1 MPIMYAP
8 PMSVTNFPM
17 NSCSL
22 ASFIAPSPS
31 AGVEDEL
38 RRDVDR
44 VRQRVAHGRFAVD
57 RLLAAP
63 DLLFGRRALD
73 GDRVADVGEA
83 VADRLVVAEQAPE
96 IDVRFHVD
104 VDAVERH
111 AEQRGVARDPRRHAA
126 GERRHQRLR
135 RGGGGGGAAPG
146 GGGGGAGGGTGGG
159 GGGGG

>member
-31 AGVEDEL
+31 ARLEDEL

-44 VRQRVAHGRFAVD
+44 VRQGVAHGRLPVD

-83 VADRLVVAEQAPE
+83 VADRLVVARQAPE
-96 IDVRFHVD
+96 VDVRFHVD
-104 VDAVERH
+104 VAAVRRH
-111 AEQRGVARDPRRHAA
+111 AEQRGLARAPRATA
-126 GERRHQRLR
+126 P
-135 RGGGGGGAAPG
+135 RGRAH
-146 GGGGGAGGGTGGG
+146 
-159 GGGGG
+159 